1 MTTKPPVVINSSQV
15 KATIDFLS
23 FQAPMSSSSDFS
35 VAVQAATKTF
45 SVQGRT
51 VQALRGVT
59 FSVTPG
65 ERVAL
70 LGASG
75 SGRVEVHGQCL
86 QQSGRLDPKV
96 RAMRRGI
103 GIIFQQFNLAGRLPL
118 LTNVLTGVAAD
129 TPLWRSLT
137 GRFTL
142 EDRARA
148 LDVLRAVGLADQA
161 FQRSSTLSGGQQQ
174 RAAVARCLVQGARL
188 LLADEPVASLDPEST
203 RRVMDLLLE
212 LNQTRRMTLL
222 ISLHHVALAR
232 RYCDRVIA
240 LRQGEL
246 VFDGPTSALT
256 PGFLRD
262 LYGTAADELID
273 EEPPTQV
280 TPAAIPGLPS
290 LGAKPDLFPEARAA

>member
-1 MTTKPPVVINSSQV
+1 MQGSETPAVVV
-15 KATIDFLS
+15 HAAAKTFHTEGGPRRAL
-23 FQAPMSSSSDFS
+23 AS
-35 VAVQAATKTF
+35 VSF
-45 SVQGRT
+45 SVQ
-51 VQALRGVT
+51 
-59 FSVTPG
+59 PG

-75 SGRVEVHGQCL
+75 SGKSTLLRALCGLETLDPGQGRVEVHGQCL
-86 QQSGRLDPKV
+86 QQGGRLDPQV
-96 RAMRRGI
+96 RRMRHGI
-103 GIIFQQFNLAGRLPL
+103 GIIFQQFNLVGRLPL
-118 LTNVLTGVAAD
+118 LTNVLTGVAAQ

-137 GRFTL
+137 GRFTP

-148 LDVLRAVGLADQA
+148 LDVLQAIGLADQA

-232 RYCDRVIA
+232 RYCERVIA

-273 EEPPTQV
+273 EESPTQV
-280 TPAAIPGLPS
+280 SPPAIPGLPS

>member
-1 MTTKPPVVINSSQV
+1 V
-15 KATIDFLS
+15 
-23 FQAPMSSSSDFS
+23 
-35 VAVQAATKTF
+35 TF
-45 SVQGRT
+45 SVQ
-51 VQALRGVT
+51 
-59 FSVTPG
+59 PG

-75 SGRVEVHGQCL
+75 SGKSTLLRALCGLETLDSGPGRVEVHGQCL
-86 QQSGRLDPKV
+86 QQGGRLDPQV
-96 RAMRRGI
+96 RRMRHGI

-129 TPLWRSLT
+129 TPLWRSVT
-137 GRFTL
+137 GRFRL
-142 EDRARA
+142 EDQARA
-148 LDVLRAVGLADQA
+148 LDVLQAVGLAEQA

-232 RYCDRVIA
+232 RYCQRVIA

-273 EEPPTQV
+273 DEAPAAAPTP
-280 TPAAIPGLPS
+280 TPACRS
-290 LGAKPDLFPEARAA
+290 SVHVQPDLFPEARAA

>member
-1 MTTKPPVVINSSQV
+1 VS
-15 KATIDFLS
+15 
-23 FQAPMSSSSDFS
+23 
-35 VAVQAATKTF
+35 F
-45 SVQGRT
+45 SVQ
-51 VQALRGVT
+51 
-59 FSVTPG
+59 PG

-75 SGRVEVHGQCL
+75 SGKSTLLRALCGLETLDAGSGRVEVHGQCL
-86 QQSGRLDPKV
+86 QQAGRLDPKV
-96 RAMRRGI
+96 REMRHGI

-118 LTNVLTGVAAD
+118 LTNVLTGVAAE
-129 TPLWRSLT
+129 TPLWRSLL
-137 GRFTL
+137 GRFRL
-142 EDRARA
+142 DDQARA
-148 LDVLRAVGLADQA
+148 LDVLAAVGLSEQA

-232 RYCDRVIA
+232 RYCERVIA

-256 PGFLRD
+256 PAFLRD

-273 EEPPTQV
+273 EPYAQD
-280 TPAAIPGLPS
+280 AAGPQLADRVKPGHDAAESVP
-290 LGAKPDLFPEARAA
+290 FPEARAA

>member
-1 MTTKPPVVINSSQV
+1 LN
-15 KATIDFLS
+15 

-45 SVQGRT
+45 SVQGRS

-75 SGRVEVHGQCL
+75 SGKSTLLRALCGLETLDGAAGRVEVHGQCL
-86 QQSGRLDPKV
+86 QQGGRLDPKV

-212 LNQTRRMTLL
+212 LNQTRGMTLL

>member
-1 MTTKPPVVINSSQV
+1 
-15 KATIDFLS
+15 
-23 FQAPMSSSSDFS
+23 
-35 VAVQAATKTF
+35 
-45 SVQGRT
+45 
-51 VQALRGVT
+51 
-59 FSVTPG
+59 
-65 ERVAL
+65 
-70 LGASG
+70 
-75 SGRVEVHGQCL
+75 
-86 QQSGRLDPKV
+86 
-96 RAMRRGI
+96 
-103 GIIFQQFNLAGRLPL
+103 
-118 LTNVLTGVAAD
+118 
-129 TPLWRSLT
+129 
-137 GRFTL
+137 
-142 EDRARA
+142 
-148 LDVLRAVGLADQA
+148 LDVLQAIGLADQA

-212 LNQTRRMTLL
+212 LNQTRGMTLL

-232 RYCDRVIA
+232 RYCERVIA

-273 EEPPTQV
+273 EESPTQV
-280 TPAAIPGLPS
+280 SPPAIPGLPS

>member
-1 MTTKPPVVINSSQV
+1 MSVDATPAVVV
-15 KATIDFLS
+15 ETAC
-23 FQAPMSSSSDFS
+23 
-35 VAVQAATKTF
+35 KTF
-45 SVQGRT
+45 ATEAGPRRALASVSFT
-51 VQALRGVT
+51 VQ
-59 FSVTPG
+59 PG

-75 SGRVEVHGQCL
+75 SGKSTLLRSLCGLERLDAGPGRVEVFGQCL
-86 QQSGRLDPKV
+86 QQGGRLDPQV
-96 RAMRRGI
+96 RRMRRGI

-118 LTNVLTGVAAD
+118 LTNVLTGLTAEM
-129 TPLWRSLT
+129 PFWRALT

-148 LDVLRAVGLADQA
+148 LDVLQAVGLSEQA

-232 RYCDRVIA
+232 RYCERVIA

-256 PGFLRD
+256 PAFLQD
-262 LYGTAADELID
+262 LYGTAAEELID
-273 EEPPTQV
+273 EEPPRPSGAPRSDDADG
-280 TPAAIPGLPS
+280 PA
-290 LGAKPDLFPEARAA
+290 GAALFPEPRAT